1 MRFVFESV
9 ICRFSFIWRV
19 MSFVRSFW
27 FHFRSPASCSFRS
40 VSPNQWDLSN
50 PKLYPH
56 YTEYMWLLETLKTSI
71 YWFILKVVVFLIS
84 SHRRLCVTHVFFR
97 KMKRNALILGT
108 SFLHQVVPLSIFFSS
123 VIWAISQ
130 IRSILWS
137 EFWSDQGLE
146 KRIVVARVLL
156 HEMCIGS
163 RNYRKVFLFYTLL
176 KKRSKWWKW
185 FHSSPLCGW

>member
-1 MRFVFESV
+1 MARVVKVSSLHFSRFYLSSCLRRLKHSLIFILEPCSWQKFMRFVFESV

-40 VSPNQWDLSN
+40 VAPNQWDLSN

-97 KMKRNALILGT
+97 KMKSNALILGT
-108 SFLHQVVPLSIFFSS
+108 SFLQLVPLSEQSG
-123 VIWAISQ
+123 
-130 IRSILWS
+130 LWS
-137 EFWSDQGLE
+137 
-146 KRIVVARVLL
+146 
-156 HEMCIGS
+156 
-163 RNYRKVFLFYTLL
+163 T
-176 KKRSKWWKW
+176 
-185 FHSSPLCGW
+185 